1 MWEKIEQWWT
11 ELKERRAEK
20 KLKNELDSQIAINQL
35 LDGGPN
41 WVPYNVHNVPTLICS
56 VYFESDKDI
65 IIVDFSQEEK
75 GLVHY
80 MHFTPNKITDY
91 KSGEND
97 DPNKKE
103 VHTIVE
109 NGIVFM
115 QYYADGGECWCFSC

>member
-11 ELKERRAEK
+11 ERKERRAEK
-20 KLKNELDSQIAINQL
+20 KLKNALDLQIAINRL

-41 WVPYNVHNVPTLICS
+41 WVSYNIHHVPTLICS

-65 IIVDFSQEEK
+65 TAVDFSQEEK

-80 MHFTPNKITDY
+80 MLFTPKNITEY
-91 KSGEND
+91 KNGEEL

-103 VHTIVE
+103 VHTTIK
-109 NGIVFM
+109 NAIVFM
-115 QYYADGGECWCFSC
+115 KYYADGSESWCFSQ